1 MLIVTGRAKARLVQA
16 LRQQTADP
24 EKAIRLVLAPSPSRP
39 LGFILDD
46 QEEGDQVVNAEDG
59 SKVLL
64 MGPSVGAALDNS
76 LIDYCETSMGQRSPC
91 ASSDPSSSCGRS
103 AGRSGYPPHTSIS

>member
-1 MLIVTGRAKARLVQA
+1 MLTVTGRAKARLVQA

-24 EKAIRLVLAPSPSRP
+24 EKAIRLVLAPSPSKP

-46 QEEGDQVVNAEDG
+46 QAEGDQVVKAEDG

-64 MGPSVGAALDNS
+64 MGPSVSAALDNS
-76 LIDYCETSMGQRSPC
+76 LIDYCETSMGAAFTLCKLGPVQ
-91 ASSDPSSSCGRS
+91 
-103 AGRSGYPPHTSIS
+103 